1 MTVQEIFDLLNAFA
15 PVETAEGFDN
25 PGLLVGN
32 GDAEVRR
39 VLVALDP
46 SMRVVCEAQER
57 GADLIVTHHPFP
69 FVGMKRFVCGD
80 PAADK
85 LSLLLKSGISLI
97 AMHTNLDRAAG
108 GVNDALA
115 ETLGLNGIAPAEESG
130 LIRKGELGESIA
142 PEEFCREVK
151 AKLGASGVR
160 AVCGSRPIRRVWVG
174 GGSCSEFLGAAH
186 RAGADA
192 FVTADCRHHA
202 FLDAEELGITLVDA
216 GHFAT
221 EAVVLPRLRELLA
234 PSGAEILAAAC
245 DRDPVIHF

>member
-1 MTVQEIFDLLNAFA
+1 M
-15 PVETAEGFDN
+15 
-25 PGLLVGN
+25 LVGN

-46 SMRVVCEAQER
+46 SMRVGCEAQER

-69 FVGMKRFVCGD
+69 FAGMKRFVAGD

-85 LSLLLKSGISLI
+85 LAVLLKGGIALI
-97 AMHTNLDRAAG
+97 SMHTNLDRAVG

-160 AVCGSRPIRRVWVG
+160 AVCGKRPIRRVWVG
-174 GGSCSEFLGAAH
+174 GGSCSEFLAA
-186 RAGADA
+186 AVQDGADA

-202 FLDAEELGITLVDA
+202 FLDAEELGITLIDA

-221 EAVVLPRLRELLA
+221 EAVVLPCLRKLLL
-234 PSGAEILAAAC
+234 PGGAEILASES

>member
-1 MTVQEIFDLLNAFA
+1 MTVQEIFELLNAFA
-15 PVETAEGFDN
+15 PVERAEEYDN
-25 PGLLVGN
+25 PGLLVGD
-32 GDAEVRR
+32 GGAEVRR
-39 VLVALDP
+39 ILVALDP
-46 SMRVVCEAQER
+46 SMRVVEEARER
-57 GADLIVTHHPFP
+57 GADIIVTHHPFP
-69 FVGMKRFVCGD
+69 FTGMKRFVCGD

-151 AKLGASGVR
+151 AKLCAPGVR

-174 GGSCSEFLGAAH
+174 GGSCSEFLAAAV
-186 RAGADA
+186 RGGADA

-202 FLDAEELGITLVDA
+202 FLDAEEWGITLVDA

-221 EAVVLPRLRELLA
+221 EAVVLPRLRKLLA
-234 PSGAEILAAAC
+234 PSGAEILASES

>member
-1 MTVQEIFDLLNAFA
+1 MTVREIFDLLNAFA

-97 AMHTNLDRAAG
+97 AMHTNLDLAAG

-115 ETLGLNGIAPAEESG
+115 EALGLTDIAVAEESG
-130 LIRKGELGESIA
+130 LIRTGELCESLS
-142 PEEFCREVK
+142 PEEFCRAVK
-151 AKLGASGVR
+151 AKLCAPGVR
-160 AVCGSRPIRRVWVG
+160 AVCGKRPVRRVWVG

-202 FLDAEELGITLVDA
+202 FLDAEELGMTLIDA

-234 PSGAEILAAAC
+234 ASGAEILASES
-245 DRDPVIHF
+245 DRDPVIYF